1 MQHVLFLIRPKYGRG
16 TNALPP
22 RPMVPTA
29 LSSSAAPCTLSELI
43 RSKNVGSWNVDEATL
58 DWKKT

>member
-1 MQHVLFLIRPKYGRG
+1 MEHVLLLIRQKYGRG
-16 TNALPP
+16 GGI
-22 RPMVPTA
+22 PTA

>member
-1 MQHVLFLIRPKYGRG
+1 MGG
-16 TNALPP
+16 GGNAPP
-22 RPMVPTA
+22 PLVPTA

-58 DWKKT
+58 DWKKNSLDIGDVE